1 MADGVK
7 TTESDLAEVWGDV
20 ISKRHLLRSVVL
32 GITLSLSSYVAGYHA
47 LIRFAS
53 PSDEALTRGYALF
66 LGVGGCLAA
75 AIIACLLYQPKR
87 VLSEMYSADEQIF
100 EALKEEGISIEE
112 ELAGLRAL
120 PADVRRELEDVQ
132 VYDRLIR
139 LLETAR
145 ATEAERGEA
154 SWS

>member
-53 PSDEALTRGYALF
+53 PSDEALTRG
-66 LGVGGCLAA
+66 
-75 AIIACLLYQPKR
+75 
-87 VLSEMYSADEQIF
+87 
-100 EALKEEGISIEE
+100 
-112 ELAGLRAL
+112 
-120 PADVRRELEDVQ
+120 
-132 VYDRLIR
+132 
-139 LLETAR
+139 
-145 ATEAERGEA
+145 
-154 SWS
+154 